1 VSSAT
6 QQAAAGIE
14 FVLDRFDADDDRVV
28 VEGRWSGITGRRFMR
43 PVLQVHGER
52 RLMAVLD
59 HKPWAPV
66 DGVSWTAAFVHDGP
80 VGPARLQVAP
90 DVAVEL
96 PAAGPDAGDPTPR
109 PARVERPKVERFTF
123 EPEPE
128 AAVDLEP
135 PPVRDEVVPVVP
147 SEELDRV
154 RDELDRARSE
164 ADRLRAE
171 AERLRTELDRA
182 QADADRFRTELNH
195 VRAEANTLRPAHDE
209 SREKLAHLEADLAR
223 VRAEADRAVA
233 ERNAAHHEVERLRTP
248 SREPYVHP
256 RPITPG
262 ERKGRPDWRMR
273 AVALL
278 LILIVLVILI
288 GLVSALF

>member
-1 VSSAT
+1 MSSVT
-6 QQAAAGIE
+6 QQAPAGIE
-14 FVLDRFDADDDRVV
+14 FVLDRFDSDDGRVV

-66 DGVSWTAAFVHDGP
+66 DGVSWIAAFVHDGP

-128 AAVDLEP
+128 APVEP
-135 PPVRDEVVPVVP
+135 EPAPVREEVASVAAA
-147 SEELDRV
+147 EELDRV
-154 RDELDRARSE
+154 RDELDRTRSE

-209 SREKLAHLEADLAR
+209 SRERLAHLEADLAR
-223 VRAEADRAVA
+223 VRAEADRALA

-273 AVALL
+273 ALAVL
-278 LILIVLVILI
+278 LILLVFAILI
-288 GLVSALF
+288 GLVSALL